1 MVRNNKRRAFTIV
14 ELVIVIAVIAIL
26 AAVMIP
32 TFGGIIKK
40 ANISADTQIAASMN
54 TQLSIY
60 KAEGNKI
67 ETEADLWN
75 ALSSDADFTSQLDP
89 KSAKHGYH
97 YWYDA
102 EKNEIKLLPN
112 EQVLAERTQ
121 PAMNAGGDEIATPFA
136 YAAPRLINGFYLLDK
151 VADDKSTND
160 IAKFFDVI
168 EKMGEKTK
176 ADYQQA
182 ITDLEALKN
191 SNKNDNQ
198 ALADAILARISK
210 TAVMTDKGA
219 FINTDNDKNKEI
231 NFIYIPAAPT
241 GATNYYLNH
250 TVNHATDAEITDLLD
265 LVKVAEGSVIEIPEG
280 VKIAEGTLVPF
291 GNIVVKVDVEN
302 AGELANVFSA
312 GAVID
317 GVVVQVNGVTHTVN
331 GNKIMQGETVVATL
345 AYRNPV
351 KSFDVSAR
359 DNVAILENANYIAL
373 DTIRSGINLTLTTSN
388 FKGNDETLPVYEEV
402 VWTADDAGIEI
413 DADGKVKFNNKDTF
427 NKDSITFTA
436 TAVAANGTPAT
447 NTFTVTVL
455 KLTGAT
461 INFFSGAN
469 TGSQDIVSDSTHAP
483 NDFIVDYES
492 QYTTAKFTVSD
503 FMYNNLDFG
512 ADIIAQLGISTP
524 TATFTADGTY
534 FTVGGENHEFT
545 FVYDNIKLLVGTIG
559 TQNVAITLSDNT
571 GAVFSSS
578 ITVTVNDNTNT
589 PFEVAIPSYDN
600 GHIYQVGNGNTLSL
614 GELFKEKKEDLNLS
628 EYKVHIYTTQPRLD
642 LDNYYH
648 FETTPIAT
656 FENPAVETLISFA
669 NQTGNCW
676 VVLATVSGEN
686 GTDEDGEEIVIEG
699 IAKLETI
706 TSLQVNVVAANNI
719 SANEFTDLGAGTH
732 AQHTFSTNVVLHN
745 NLTFAG
751 ASDKPV
757 IVLSNGADL
766 YANYFTIKAEKFVD
780 TTGATSDG
788 YSFMKTS
795 ANSIINN
802 LILQGPTYPTFG
814 TPNDGTGYFCFGII
828 TEGNKNEIKDSYL
841 YGFLSPVRVHGNVE
855 ITISGTTLE
864 GGTWSNLWINTA
876 NTVNLT
882 NVTTIQNHKTG
893 YTPTLGDT
901 SKKILGMGIYINDDL
916 AARADATDKVEM
928 TINLNG
934 VKQYNWIP
942 QNLSGFGGNVDLGKD
957 IIFNVDDN
965 GNFVYDSKFFHPAD
979 STYYVNAAIV
989 YQCLDLSIVKTEEE
1003 YCIEDEDCNGW
1014 DGWGRCS
1021 HTKGKRWVVND
1032 TLTSWVEKLG
1042 SSLAG
1047 AKNMP
1052 TIQIVWDQNMVNNNT
1067 IKYNQSALNDD
1078 TFRIA
1083 YRDLNDAM
1091 RAAIKNKVGDAG
1103 SILDTIIS
1111 LFNPQFG
1118 LDVYAAAPMHT
1129 ENCTICS
1136 GDLDEVPNGLSEFKP
1151 VTKYNDG
1158 SDPVEQQ

>member
-32 TFGGIIKK
+32 TFGGIIKR

-60 KAEGNKI
+60 KAEGKKI
-67 ETEADLWN
+67 ETEADLWA
-75 ALSSDADFTSQLDP
+75 ALQSDADFTSQLDP

-97 YWYDA
+97 YWYDV
-102 EKNEIKLLPN
+102 EKNEIKLLAN
-112 EQVLAERTQ
+112 ADVLNTETQ
-121 PAMNAGGDEIATPFA
+121 AVLNADPEGNVATPFA
-136 YAAPRLINGFYLLDK
+136 QAAPRLVKEGFYLLDK
-151 VADDKSTND
+151 IADDKSTND

-168 EKMGEKTK
+168 ENMGTKTK
-176 ADYQQA
+176 ADYQKA
-182 ITDLEALKN
+182 ITDLTALVGSKN
-191 SNKNDNQ
+191 NDNQ
-198 ALADAILARISK
+198 ALASEILKRISK

-219 FINTDNDKNKEI
+219 FINTDNNENKEI
-231 NFIYIPAAPT
+231 TFIYIPAAPE

-291 GNIVVKVDVEN
+291 GNIVVKVDVKDDDV
-302 AGELANVFSA
+302 ANLSDVFAA

-317 GVVVQVNGVTHTVN
+317 GVVVQVNGVPHTVN
-331 GNKIMQGETVVATL
+331 GNKIMQGENTVAIL

-373 DTIRSGINLTLTTSN
+373 DTIRSGINLTLTASN

-447 NTFTVTVL
+447 STFTVTVL

-469 TGSQDIVSDSTHAP
+469 TGSQDIVSGNTYAP

-492 QYTTAKFTVSD
+492 QNTTAKFTVSD
-503 FMYNNLDFG
+503 FIYNDLDFG

-524 TATFTADGTY
+524 TATFTVDDTDDIY

-545 FVYDNIKLLVGTIG
+545 FVDANIKLLVGTIS
-559 TQNVAITLSDNT
+559 TQNVAITLSDKT

-600 GHIYQVGNGNTLSL
+600 GHIYQVGNGNALSL
-614 GELFKEKKEDLNLS
+614 GELFKQKKGDLILS
-628 EYKVHIYTTQPRLD
+628 EYDVYIYTEQPRLD
-642 LDNYYH
+642 QDGYYW
-648 FETTPIAT
+648 FKTPFAT
-656 FENPAVETLISFA
+656 FEDPATTTDLSFA
-669 NQTGNCW
+669 GITGDCW
-676 VVLATVSGEN
+676 VVLATVSGEI
-686 GTDEDGEEIVIEG
+686 DENEMVIEG
-699 IAKLETI
+699 SAKRETI
-706 TSLQVNVVAANNI
+706 TNLTVNVVAANNI
-719 SANEFTDLGAGTH
+719 SANEFTDLDATTH

-751 ASDKPV
+751 ASNKPV

-802 LILQGPTYPTFG
+802 LILQGPVYPEIA

-828 TEGNKNEIKDSYL
+828 TEGDNTINGSYL
-841 YGFLSPVRVHGNVE
+841 FGFLSPVRVHGVV
-855 ITISGTTLE
+855 TIDINNTVFE

-876 NTVNLT
+876 QNVNLT
-882 NVTTIQNHKTG
+882 NVTTIQDHTKGYVPTVDATGSKTEEQ
-893 YTPTLGDT
+893 L
-901 SKKILGMGIYINDDL
+901 KAMRVLGMGIYINDDL
-916 AARADATDKVEM
+916 AERSDNTTDEEM
-928 TINLNG
+928 SIKLHN
-934 VKQYNWIP
+934 VIQYNWVP
-942 QNLSGFGGNVDLGKD
+942 ETGGLDFGGNVSLAKQIVFAKD
-957 IIFNVDDN
+957 GRNYHYATYLHPVSNVN
-965 GNFVYDSKFFHPAD
+965 YA
-979 STYYVNAAIV
+979 NAAMA
-989 YQCLDLSIVKTEEE
+989 YQCLDLNKIEIWMILAWAPAKTSDLQK
-1003 YCIEDEDCNGW
+1003 IAD
-1014 DGWGRCS
+1014 R
-1021 HTKGKRWVVND
+1021 
-1032 TLTSWVEKLG
+1032 LG
-1042 SSLAG
+1042 MDLSMLDDYKN
-1047 AKNMP
+1047 KNMP
-1052 TIQIVWDQNMVNNNT
+1052 TINAETSGTTVT
-1067 IKYNQSALNDD
+1067 YNFVPINDD
-1078 TFRIA
+1078 DFRVEYSKLGA
-1083 YRDLNDAM
+1083 SM
-1091 RAAIKNKVGDAG
+1091 SAAISRKLGAKLTEFLNNLNPRVGVDVWAASPSHSVQNG
-1103 SILDTIIS
+1103 KCAACLEDFNT
-1111 LFNPQFG
+1111 LPNVFDNFNPVI
-1118 LDVYAAAPMHT
+1118 D
-1129 ENCTICS
+1129 
-1136 GDLDEVPNGLSEFKP
+1136 
-1151 VTKYNDG
+1151 YNDK
-1158 SDPVEQQ
+1158 